1 MTDFFI
7 NFIYNNIVL
16 SIIILVFL
24 FFKNYLKYK
33 INLKLFYKIYF
44 ILMAV
49 LISFFIPLNIFDI
62 FSFFNKTEY
71 VSYNYNNIMFNTQ
84 YINTNRQTEDFTII
98 INKIISDK
106 VIVTAFFIWIVGIIV
121 FLLIS
126 IFSYISLKI
135 KINKLKQVNDTA
147 IFTYCKKK
155 VCIKKNLKFFKAPF
169 ADAPFTFG
177 LFNVYIVIPDKNVN
191 RMDLKYILLHEM
203 IHFKNKD
210 IYVNYFILILLFLYW
225 INPFIWFLF
234 SEMRN
239 DMEILCDNS
248 VLDLIN
254 DYEYKFYG
262 NSLINF
268 VSKNSTNVSDVFY
281 KFGGTQRQIKD
292 RIKNIITYK
301 NNKINL
307 FKNYILFFLTVIV
320 VFISSVFIPEGN
332 FRANSYYKTDS
343 NMKIKEINLKSYF
356 KDIDSCFVFY
366 DLNNDSYY
374 VYNTDKAFLRISPNS
389 TYKLYSALFALE
401 EHVISENNN
410 TLKWNGVKYP
420 FTQWN
425 KNQNLY
431 TAINY
436 SVNWYFNEIDKLTG
450 DEKIKNYFDMI
461 EYGNKD
467 LSSDI
472 NNYWL
477 ETYSLKISPFE
488 QTCVLKNLFTNKF
501 NFSKDNIDIIKK
513 SIFIYEDN
521 YKLYGKT
528 GSGNVNGNNTSGQ
541 FIGFAQTK
549 SNTYFFC
556 CYLYN
561 NDNATGQYAK
571 NKTIEILEN
580 INC

>member
-7 NFIYNNIVL
+7 NFVYANIVL

-24 FFKNYLKYK
+24 FLKNYLKYK
-33 INLKLFYKIYF
+33 INFKLFYKIYF
-44 ILMAV
+44 VFMAV
-49 LISFFIPLNIFDI
+49 LISFFIPLNICDI
-62 FSFFNKTEY
+62 FGFFNKTEY
-71 VSYNYNNIMFNTQ
+71 GGYNYDNIYFNTQ
-84 YINTNRQTEDFTII
+84 YINTNRQTKDFTMVV
-98 INKIISDK
+98 NKIISDK
-106 VIVTAFFIWIVGIIV
+106 VIIAAAFIWIAGIII

-126 IFSYISLKI
+126 MFSYIFLKS
-135 KINKLKQVNDTA
+135 KINKLKQVND
-147 IFTYCKKK
+147 IPLFTYCKEK

-169 ADAPFTFG
+169 VDTPFTFG
-177 LFNVYIVIPDKNVN
+177 LFNIYIVIPDSNIN
-191 RMDLKYILLHEM
+191 IIDLKYILLHEM

-210 IYVNYFILILLFLYW
+210 IYINYIILILLFFYW
-225 INPFIWFLF
+225 INPFVWFLF

-254 DYEYKFYG
+254 DYEYKCYG

-268 VSKNSTNVSDVFY
+268 VSENSTNVSDVFY
-281 KFGGTQRQIKD
+281 KFGGTERQIKN

-301 NNKINL
+301 KNKINL
-307 FKNYILFFLTVIV
+307 FKSYIFFSLTIAA
-320 VFISSVFIPEGN
+320 VFVSSVFIPGSN
-332 FRANSYYKTDS
+332 FKSNDYYKTNS

-356 KDIDSCFVFY
+356 KDIDGCFVLY

-374 VYNTDKAFLRISPNS
+374 IYNIDKALLRISPNS

-401 EHVISENNN
+401 EHIISENNN
-410 TLKWNGVKYP
+410 ILKWNGVKYP
-420 FTQWN
+420 FYQWN

-431 TAINY
+431 SAINY
-436 SVNWYFNEIDKLTG
+436 SVNWYFNEIDKLMG
-450 DEKIKNYFDMI
+450 AEKLKNYFEII
-461 EYGNKD
+461 EYGNED

-488 QTCVLKNLFTNKF
+488 QTYVLKNLFTNKF
-501 NFSKDNIDIIKK
+501 NFSKNNIDIIKK

-541 FIGFAQTK
+541 FMGFAQSK

-556 CYLYN
+556 CCLYN
-561 NDNATGQYAK
+561 NDNATGQHAK

-580 INC
+580 INF